1 MNRTTSVAW
10 LGLVLIAAG
19 VIPALWAAGEL
30 MGGILEIPHHWWS
43 GLAMV
48 PLLIGVAITAFGL
61 VRIRGRQ
68 T

>member
-1 MNRTTSVAW
+1 MKRTTSVAW
-10 LGLVLIAAG
+10 LGLALIAAG

-30 MGGILEIPHHWWS
+30 MGGMLEIPRHWWS

-48 PLLIGVAITAFGL
+48 PLLIGVAFTAFGL

-68 T
+68 G